1 MKQYDVLVI
10 GAGSAGLSVGIS
22 MKRLGFTV
30 LIVEKNDHRIG
41 GDCLNDGCVPSKA
54 LIYVSKQVHHARSVD
69 RFGVKAAGAVDMA
82 EVMQYVRERQ
92 DIIRAHE
99 NDRYLRETE
108 GIDVALGVAHFVGET
123 EVEVVLNDGETMRA
137 TAKNIVLCTGS
148 LPRQLEAE
156 GLDAVAKVPGK
167 LHTNQTIF
175 SLKTLPKRLLIVG
188 AGPIGIE
195 MAQAFGR
202 LGSAVTVVGT
212 EERILDKELPEV
224 SELLKKQLEKEGIT
238 FKLKRKVTA
247 FPDVNTAEMKA
258 GNGHTDTIPFD
269 VVLVAIGRTFQ
280 YDALNLPV
288 AGIELYDRGR
298 LTLNDYLQTTNKHVF
313 AVGDAAAGA
322 PAGQRLFSHGAEL
335 QASIVV
341 GNFITPGV
349 FGKKLTYDHF
359 SWVTFTDPEV
369 ATFGFSEEDLKTRGK
384 EYERIEY
391 DFARD
396 DRAVIEDYEYARMIL
411 FVSPSGINPF
421 GPKILGGTIIA
432 PKAGELIQELI
443 LAQQKGLT
451 AGDFFNKTYPY
462 PTASRVNKS
471 IWVDK
476 IGGHLPDLVKKGAKW
491 LYE

>member
-1 MKQYDVLVI
+1 MKQYDLLVI

-22 MKRLGFTV
+22 MKRLGFSV
-30 LIVEKNDHRIG
+30 LIVEKSDHRIG

-54 LIYVSKQVHHARSVD
+54 LIHVSKQIHHARSVD
-69 RFGVKAAGAVDMA
+69 RFGVKAAGEVDLA
-82 EVMQYVRERQ
+82 KVMQYVRERQ

-99 NDRYLRETE
+99 NARYLRETE

-123 EVEVVLNDGETMRA
+123 EIEVVLNDGETMRA

-148 LPRQLEAE
+148 VPRQLEAD
-156 GLDAVAKVPGK
+156 GLDTVANVPGK

-175 SLKTLPKRLLIVG
+175 SLETLPKRLLVVG
-188 AGPIGIE
+188 AGPIGME
-195 MAQAFGR
+195 LAQAFGR
-202 LGSAVTVVGT
+202 LGSAVTVVGS
-212 EERILDKELPEV
+212 ENRILDKELPDV
-224 SELLKKQLEKEGIT
+224 SELLQKRLEQEGIT
-238 FKLKRKVTA
+238 FKLGRKVTA
-247 FPDVNTAEMKA
+247 FPDVNTAEVTDE
-258 GNGHTDTIPFD
+258 NGQTATIPFD

-280 YDALNLPV
+280 YDALKLSA
-288 AGIELYDRGR
+288 AGIDLDDKGR
-298 LTLNDYLQTTNKHVF
+298 LKINDYLQTTNKHVF

-349 FGKKLTYDHF
+349 FEKKLTYQHF

-369 ATFGFSEEDLKTRGK
+369 ATFGFSEEDLNANWTA
-384 EYERIEY
+384 YEPIEY
-391 DFARD
+391 DFAHD
-396 DRAVIEDYEYARMIL
+396 DRAVIDDYEYARMIL
-411 FVSPSGINPF
+411 LVTPSGLNPF
-421 GPKILGGTIIA
+421 SPKILGGTVIA

-443 LAQQKGLT
+443 LAQQKDLT

-471 IWVDK
+471 IWVDT
-476 IGGHLPDLVKKGAKW
+476 IGSNLPDLVKKGAKW
-491 LYE
+491 LY